1 MSKRKINLGKVYR
14 IEDGSGYAHP
24 GMPFK
29 GYKKKGKYDVVK
41 FTTSTKK
48 SYPLNSNPTKNP
60 NNKSRVRKRPE
71 RVGDDFIKRE
81 IIDFKIIDKSDK
93 KLIQLVK
100 RNPIKDR
107 TKKKK

>member
-48 SYPLNSNPTKNP
+48 SYPLNSNPLK
-60 NNKSRVRKRPE
+60 
-71 RVGDDFIKRE
+71 IL
-81 IIDFKIIDKSDK
+81 IIN
-93 KLIQLVK
+93 QE
-100 RNPIKDR
+100 
-107 TKKKK
+107 